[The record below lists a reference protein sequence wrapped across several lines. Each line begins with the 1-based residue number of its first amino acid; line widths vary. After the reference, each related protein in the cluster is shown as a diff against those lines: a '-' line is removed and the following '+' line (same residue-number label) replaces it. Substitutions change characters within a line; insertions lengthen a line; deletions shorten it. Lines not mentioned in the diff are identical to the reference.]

1 MARPIKW
8 TEKKALALGEELLE
22 WMKKEENIWLNTFLV
37 QEKGLYPQI
46 ISELSEKYDSL
57 SEAIKKAKAIQ
68 EGKVVKNALTHNYN
82 ATMSIF
88 LLKNNF
94 GWKDKTEQEVEHKGV
109 ESIKIDIVR
118 PE

>member
-8 TEKKALALGEELLE
+8 TEKKSMDLAEELIQWLQIS
-22 WMKKEENIWLNTFLV
+22 ENIWINTFLI
-37 QEKGLYPQI
+37 QKKGLYPQL
-46 ISELSEKYDSL
+46 ISELGEKYPQF
-57 SEAIKKAKAIQ
+57 SEAIKSAKALQ
-68 EGKVVKNALTHNYN
+68 EGKVVKNALQNEYN
-82 ATMSIF
+82 STMSIF

-94 GWKDKTEQEVEHKGV
+94 GWKDKTEQEIEHKGV